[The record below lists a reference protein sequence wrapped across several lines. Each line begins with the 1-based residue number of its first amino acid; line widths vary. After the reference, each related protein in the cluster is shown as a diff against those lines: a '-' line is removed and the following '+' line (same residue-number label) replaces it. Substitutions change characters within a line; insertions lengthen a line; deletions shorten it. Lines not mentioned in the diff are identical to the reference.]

1 MNNCNKILVISPNGE
16 TKPCP
21 VIPLGA
27 LQVFASLKANNFDV
41 RFIDLCFVSDKINYL
56 KQIIYQIKPKIIIF
70 SIRNIDNETM
80 LSPKWYLHEVFSM
93 INICRSDFSK
103 IIIGGIGFSIMPFE
117 IFNYL
122 RPDFGILGSDSNSL
136 IALVK
141 YIFSDNI
148 STFKLRTIPSLVFSS
163 CEKIYSN
170 KPRKYNNQFANY
182 GYSDFEEVIDERYVS
197 FNQRQ
202 CSPPCFGIQ
211 TSIGCNFNCIHCLIP
226 KIEGKY
232 QKISLDKVIEHLK
245 SLSQKDN
252 NHRVFFVDNI
262 LNQNYNDSFSLCE
275 EIIRNKINIRWT
287 CFLHPKIIDEQLIQI
302 MKRSGCES
310 VSIGIDTASE
320 SLLGLWQK
328 GFSTSDI
335 VNVAKYCNKYGI
347 RTLFS
352 LIFGSI
358 GETPKT
364 LRESLTFITRI
375 NPSLVWGAWGVRV
388 YPNTL
393 LYKHLKKMNILDCSD
408 NFLSPK
414 YFISPEIVNN
424 GKQILLEFSSQ
435 HSYFKVNF

>member
-1 MNNCNKILVISPNGE
+1 M
-16 TKPCP
+16 
-21 VIPLGA
+21 
-27 LQVFASLKANNFDV
+27 
-41 RFIDLCFVSDKINYL
+41 
-56 KQIIYQIKPKIIIF
+56 
-70 SIRNIDNETM
+70 
-80 LSPKWYLHEVFSM
+80 
-93 INICRSDFSK
+93 
-103 IIIGGIGFSIMPFE
+103 
-117 IFNYL
+117 
-122 RPDFGILGSDSNSL
+122 
-136 IALVK
+136 
-141 YIFSDNI
+141 
-148 STFKLRTIPSLVFSS
+148 
-163 CEKIYSN
+163 
-170 KPRKYNNQFANY
+170 
-182 GYSDFEEVIDERYVS
+182 
-197 FNQRQ
+197 
-202 CSPPCFGIQ
+202 
-211 TSIGCNFNCIHCLIP
+211 IP

>member
-1 MNNCNKILVISPNGE
+1 
-16 TKPCP
+16 
-21 VIPLGA
+21 
-27 LQVFASLKANNFDV
+27 
-41 RFIDLCFVSDKINYL
+41 
-56 KQIIYQIKPKIIIF
+56 
-70 SIRNIDNETM
+70 
-80 LSPKWYLHEVFSM
+80 
-93 INICRSDFSK
+93 
-103 IIIGGIGFSIMPFE
+103 
-117 IFNYL
+117 
-122 RPDFGILGSDSNSL
+122 
-136 IALVK
+136 
-141 YIFSDNI
+141 
-148 STFKLRTIPSLVFSS
+148 
-163 CEKIYSN
+163 
-170 KPRKYNNQFANY
+170 
-182 GYSDFEEVIDERYVS
+182 
-197 FNQRQ
+197 
-202 CSPPCFGIQ
+202 
-211 TSIGCNFNCIHCLIP
+211 
-226 KIEGKY
+226 
-232 QKISLDKVIEHLK
+232 
-245 SLSQKDN
+245 
-252 NHRVFFVDNI
+252 
-262 LNQNYNDSFSLCE
+262 
-275 EIIRNKINIRWT
+275 
-287 CFLHPKIIDEQLIQI
+287 